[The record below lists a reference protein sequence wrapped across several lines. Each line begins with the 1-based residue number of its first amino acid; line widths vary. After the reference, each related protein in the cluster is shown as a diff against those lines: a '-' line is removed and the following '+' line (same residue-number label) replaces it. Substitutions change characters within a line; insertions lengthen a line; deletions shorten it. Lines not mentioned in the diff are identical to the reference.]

1 MGDEGD
7 RQMEAKRK
15 RMLFRR
21 AAAQMLWVVGM
32 TDKCRGQRE
41 RVRYLVGQRA
51 DMNILRESAQLKK
64 STYLISYSVSHLQ
77 RISCSLLIDV
87 LQVCCLFDVCTTYKV
102 QNIEIFTV
110 SESVTHSKPFSKRS
124 YRFVVCL
131 LSD

>member
-51 DMNILRESAQLKK
+51 DMNILRGSAQPKK
-64 STYLISYSVSHLQ
+64 SE
-77 RISCSLLIDV
+77 SLN
-87 LQVCCLFDVCTTYKV
+87 QVFSQSLTENFFFFDRC
-102 QNIEIFTV
+102 FT
-110 SESVTHSKPFSKRS
+110 R
-124 YRFVVCL
+124 
-131 LSD
+131 